1 MEEIR
6 YGINYKVVKVK
17 DKKYLLFP
25 VSLVKGECD
34 GYDLVENNHTH
45 KVLSFVSDLKSRY
58 VLDNVYSLDE
68 LKTIYDIE
76 EDEEFLSGYFYE
88 DKKDKAVLVEIH
100 PEFEAMKKTEIDLNN
115 KEFTNYGATCLMD
128 KDKPSILLNENLL
141 EELTSTEDIH
151 QMKVLLEK
159 YRNLIG
165 SFKEMNKKEKVT
177 RIYLQNGKVKSVDTL
192 KSMDQKRTVVEKSK
206 TPKKE
211 EKISSDISYIG
222 LRNAIK
228 EKVFSHDEEI
238 DTFAD
243 KLYMNYTAEEGEGV
257 ESILLVG
264 PTGVGKTETVSAACE
279 YLDIPHIEVN
289 ASNLVPQGIVGT
301 SMEDIM
307 ISLYELAGRDLE
319 KAERGLIFLDEFDKL
334 NSSVLD
340 YKKAIKSILLT
351 FTSGGNFPVRND
363 DYLFTFH
370 SKMTSKVFAGVFED
384 IMEKEKKLGFGEENK
399 KETILKDEKE
409 IRERLIKKG
418 YFTKEE
424 LSRISTILGYEELT
438 REIKKE
444 IILRSKISEYVKKK
458 NRYKRQFDIDL
469 MLDDSF
475 IDAILDSIET
485 EQAGMRV
492 VNNLLKK
499 SMDFA
504 EKSILESP
512 KKYKT
517 LLLTRDTALNNKN
530 FYLS

>member
-1 MEEIR
+1 MQEIR

-45 KVLSFVSDLKSRY
+45 KVLSFASDLKSKY
-58 VLDNVYSLDE
+58 VLDNVYSLEE

-76 EDEEFLSGYFYE
+76 EEEEFLTGYFFE

-100 PEFEAMKKTEIDLNN
+100 KDFDAMKKTEIDLKNT
-115 KEFTNYGATCLMD
+115 ELTNYGATCLMD

-159 YRNLIG
+159 YRNMIG
-165 SFKEMNKKEKVT
+165 SFKEINKKEKVT

-192 KSMDQKRTVVEKSK
+192 KSIEQRRNVVEKK
-206 TPKKE
+206 ETLKKE
-211 EKISSDISYIG
+211 EKSSSDISYIG

-228 EKVFSHDEEI
+228 EKVFSHVEEI

-243 KLYMNYTAEEGEGV
+243 KLYMNYTAEEGEGI

-279 YLDIPHIEVN
+279 YLNIPYLSVN

-301 SMEDIM
+301 SMEDVM

-334 NSSVLD
+334 NKSILD

-351 FTSGGNFPVRND
+351 FTTGGDFPVRND
-363 DYLFTFH
+363 DYSFTYH
-370 SKMTSKVFAGVFED
+370 SKMTNKVFAGVFED
-384 IMEKEKKLGFGEENK
+384 IMEQDKKLGFGQDNK
-399 KETILKDEKE
+399 EKSLLKDEKE

-444 IILRSKISEYVKKK
+444 IILKSKLSEYIKKK
-458 NRYKRQFDIDL
+458 NRYKRQFNIDL
-469 MLDDSF
+469 ILEDSF
-475 IDAILDSIET
+475 IDAILDTLEK
-485 EQAGMRV
+485 EQTGMRV

-499 SMDFA
+499 SMDYA
-504 EKSILESP
+504 EKEILECP
-512 KKYKT
+512 KKYKS
-517 LLLTRDTALNNKN
+517 LLLTRDTVVNNRN